1 MLNKYKVELGNE
13 AELFSDSINLE
24 EFLDLTFKGFL
35 DLTFKGFLD
44 GDNA

>member
-1 MLNKYKVELGNE
+1 MLNKYKVELGNKV
-13 AELFSDSINLE
+13 ELFSNSINLE

-44 GDNA
+44 GDDA